1 MKLEILYPEVANLYG
16 ELANVSYL
24 KASAPELEVV
34 ECGLNERPAFLDP
47 KAGVD
52 FVYFGTMSE
61 SGQLMALERLRPMR
75 DEVKAALEAG
85 LPFLATGNAHELF
98 GSRIACATGADIP
111 CLDILPFHAE
121 LDMKKRFNS
130 LYVGTY
136 ANAQAP
142 DGAGPLEIVGF
153 KSQFSHGYYDAE
165 IDSLFMTTRGPGFNP
180 DVAPEGV
187 RWHNFMATYLIGPL
201 FVLNPLFMTR
211 LFSELGLGEVAP
223 AYEKAAL
230 EAYERRLSEYKE
242 PNRGFY
248 YH

>member
-24 KASAPELEVV
+24 AASAPELEVV

-75 DEVKAALEAG
+75 DDIVAALEAG

-98 GSRIACATGADIP
+98 GSRIACASGEEIP
-111 CLDILPFHAE
+111 CLDVLPYHAE
-121 LDMKKRFNS
+121 RDMKKRFNS

-136 ANAQAP
+136 
-142 DGAGPLEIVGF
+142 GELEIVGF
-153 KSQFSHGYYDAE
+153 KSQFSHGYYDGE

-180 DVAPEGV
+180 DVVPEGV

-201 FVLNPLFMTR
+201 FVLNPLFMKT
-211 LFSELGLGEVAP
+211 LMAELGLGEVTP

-230 EAYERRLSEYKE
+230 EAYERRLAEYHE